1 MPRHRAWLLV
11 TFALLG
17 GACGGI
23 KPVGSVDRERPT
35 IISADGR
42 GPRQA
47 SLASSIELE
56 SGDLFA
62 LVDQHGNR
70 YLGLVRVTG
79 PSTDRFCENCEGRT
93 FFDAELVE
101 GLVPLHAVAVGPV
114 SGPLRRARV
123 LPRADN
129 QLDFHNLPVNQFST
143 AWIATTR
150 LDLDGNGSADLDL
163 VTRCRHAIRAGAYR
177 NACDRVCE
185 GTRWAGRREPQS
197 NSVHCY
203 GVIPDMEDA
212 LPDTP

>member
-1 MPRHRAWLLV
+1 MPRRRAPPLFA
-11 TFALLG
+11 FALFG
-17 GACGGI
+17 AACGGI
-23 KPVGSVDRERPT
+23 KPVGSVDRERPN
-35 IISADGR
+35 IVSADAR
-42 GPRQA
+42 GARGA

-62 LVDQHGNR
+62 LVDQIGNR
-70 YLGLVRVTG
+70 YAGLIRVTG
-79 PSTDRFCENCEGRT
+79 PSTDRFCDDCGGQT

-123 LPRADN
+123 LPRADDP
-129 QLDFHNLPVNQFST
+129 LDFYNLAVNQFST

-150 LDLDGNGSADLDL
+150 LDIDGNGSADLDL

-177 NACDRVCE
+177 NGCDQVCE
-185 GTRWAGRREPQS
+185 GTRWVGRREPQP

-203 GVIPDMEDA
+203 SVVPDVEDA
-212 LPDTP
+212 LPDSP